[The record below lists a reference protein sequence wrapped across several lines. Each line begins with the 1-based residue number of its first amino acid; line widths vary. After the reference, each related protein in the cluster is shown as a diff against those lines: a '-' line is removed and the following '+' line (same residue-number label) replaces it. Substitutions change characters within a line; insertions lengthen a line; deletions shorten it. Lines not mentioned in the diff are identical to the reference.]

1 MSENLVSES
10 KSWGL
15 SWEKYFYYFM
25 GLRKGELKKDI
36 AIMKEQ
42 YPDDDADQLAR
53 RVVNAQVPLSVLGG
67 AVLHVPMLIPGVSP
81 VLKFLG
87 IATGTSVMVILNMT
101 MLLQIALVYGHNI
114 DDRARLKEML
124 AIITASGVAGSSS
137 LLPVFSTLS
146 LNYRVLAGATTV
158 TTVSQLIGEAAI
170 RYYRGAVVED
180 SNLAPAMSGEV
191 SG

>member
-1 MSENLVSES
+1 MSNNLVSGS

-25 GLRKGELKKDI
+25 GLRKGELKKDM

-67 AVLHVPMLIPGVSP
+67 AVLHVPFLVPGISP

-101 MLLQIALVYGHNI
+101 MLLQIALVYGYNI
-114 DDRARLKEML
+114 DDRARLKEMG
-124 AIITASGVAGSSS
+124 AIIAASGLAGGST
-137 LLPVFSTLS
+137 LLPIFNTLS
-146 LNYRVLAGATTV
+146 PNYRALAGATTV

-170 RYYRGAVVED
+170 RYYRSAAVED
-180 SNLAPAMSGEV
+180 THAAPVQAGKV
-191 SG
+191 SV